1 MSRYVS
7 TEKEAHEV
15 CFAVMLREI
24 NYVFLRLYF
33 GIPGL
38 YCVFLIVSL
47 NLTVIIYPYYF

>member
-15 CFAVMLREI
+15 CFAVMLRET
-24 NYVFLRLYF
+24 NYVFLYLYF